1 MIGHKLKKFSMLVLL
16 VASLCI
22 LLCSCSFPQPKPQS
36 GVWYCEELMIEI
48 DFSLQNEYLN
58 ENEGVNPP
66 YFARK
71 YNADGTY
78 QDIQCLFD
86 YGSNIWLASV
96 VESEMDI
103 PETYLS
109 GVFKYRN
116 GVFSITTIEDNHT
129 YIFERIDD

>member
-1 MIGHKLKKFSMLVLL
+1 MIGLKLKKFSMLVLL
-16 VASLCI
+16 AVSLCI

-66 YFARK
+66 YYAKK

-78 QDIQCLFD
+78 QEVACFFD
-86 YGSNIWLASV
+86 YGSNIELRSADNEEV
-96 VESEMDI
+96 
-103 PETYLS
+103 YLIARFS
-109 GVFKYRN
+109 YRY
-116 GVFSITTIEDNHT
+116 GVFSVTTIEDNHT

>member
-1 MIGHKLKKFSMLVLL
+1 MIGLKLKKFSMLVLL
-16 VASLCI
+16 AASLCI
-22 LLCSCSFPQPKPQS
+22 LLCSCSFYIPRPNPQE

-86 YGSNIWLASV
+86 YGSNIDLRSV
-96 VESEMDI
+96 DNEEV
-103 PETYLS
+103 YLIARFS
-109 GVFKYRN
+109 YRN
-116 GVFSITTIEDNHT
+116 GVFSVTTIKDNHT
-129 YIFERIDD
+129 YIFERIDN